1 MSHQILILIK
11 SILRGAIVYLD
22 VIDREPSIIPL
33 RTLER
38 LNNKSRKVREFVHN
52 CMCSSTPQSS
62 QMHFYIKV
70 RKHKLKFKSSESLR
84 KSILKSKSRTKR
96 YCSLFS
102 CNRVLYLYKNQ
113 THITNYFK
121 FKLSTGREKNPGP
134 RPMFVNPNKT
144 IATPYSQG
152 NKLIF
157 GQIKMR
163 DDNVLW
169 VRALWFII
177 TSKEL
182 GLRKTSFEKWIL
194 EVNCIQQCFN

>member
-70 RKHKLKFKSSESLR
+70 RKHKLKFKS
-84 KSILKSKSRTKR
+84 
-96 YCSLFS
+96 
-102 CNRVLYLYKNQ
+102 RVLYLYKNQ

-163 DDNVLW
+163 DNNV
-169 VRALWFII
+169 
-177 TSKEL
+177 
-182 GLRKTSFEKWIL
+182 
-194 EVNCIQQCFN
+194 